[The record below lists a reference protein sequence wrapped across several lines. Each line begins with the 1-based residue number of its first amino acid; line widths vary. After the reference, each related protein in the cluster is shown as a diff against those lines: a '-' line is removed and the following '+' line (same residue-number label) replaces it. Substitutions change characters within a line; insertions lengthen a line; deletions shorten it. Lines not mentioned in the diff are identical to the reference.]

1 MSKSWL
7 VLLILLINEVSK
19 GQSPNCK
26 IVKGTFFYVEF
37 DVRSKSGYPLI
48 MAGINDSLS
57 VNSFSKED
65 VNAFISS
72 FYRKMDYVPDLYAGY
87 GKMLKECIGKE
98 AADQYIKAN
107 PVSVGQLTSNLANRG
122 KNRKIILKSGETV
135 FLRIVK
141 MSGDFWE
148 VGKNSKGISTTSNE
162 MDIKEIPEINQ
173 CYIPYII
180 RSLSKP
186 LDKEIN

>member
-1 MSKSWL
+1 MNKSWL
-7 VLLILLINEVSK
+7 VLLMLLINTVLK
-19 GQSPNCK
+19 GQSPDCK

-37 DVRSKSGYPLI
+37 DIRSKSSYPLI

-57 VNSFSKED
+57 INSFSKED
-65 VNAFISS
+65 VNSFISG

-87 GKMLKECIGKE
+87 ANMLKECIGKV
-98 AADQYIKAN
+98 AADQYIKAH
-107 PVSVGQLTSNLANRG
+107 PASVAQLTNNLANRG
-122 KNRKIILKSGETV
+122 RNRKIILKSGETV

-141 MSGDFWE
+141 MSGDFWQ
-148 VGKNSKGISTTSNE
+148 VNKDSKGISTTSNE

-173 CYIPYII
+173 CYVPYII
-180 RSLSKP
+180 RSFSKP